1 MTQTQDINFRKNGIV
16 AGVLLLAAIVT
27 GSVGVAINNSILTAP
42 DVLTQVAIH
51 PLRVTI
57 GALLWM
63 LMAFCCAGIG
73 IWLYP
78 VLKTINPAMA
88 AGAMGFRIMEGTIF
102 IVSATAVMRL
112 VTLAS
117 QGFNTDI
124 SLVSVYEVA
133 TNMLV
138 AENEWLGSVA
148 GALAFCLGA
157 LLYYI
162 LMIQSRIVPR
172 WLSVWG
178 LAAILSHLV
187 WANLVM
193 FGVNSI
199 PVMPLLMNLPIALNE
214 VVLAIWLIV
223 KGFDLSHMNSAS
235 FVVKS

>member
-1 MTQTQDINFRKNGIV
+1 MTQSQDISYRNNGIV
-16 AGVLLLAAIVT
+16 AGVLLLVAIVT
-27 GSVGVAINNSILTAP
+27 GSVGVAMNNSILTAP
-42 DVLTQVAIH
+42 DVMVQVAIH

-57 GALLWM
+57 GAFLWM

-78 VLKTINPAMA
+78 VLKKINPAMA

-102 IVSATAVMRL
+102 IISATTVMRL

-124 SLVSVYEVA
+124 SLVPLYQVA

-157 LLYYI
+157 LLYYSI
-162 LMIQSRIVPR
+162 MIQSQIVPR

-178 LAAILSHLV
+178 LVAILSHLV
-187 WANLVM
+187 WVNLVM
-193 FGVNSI
+193 FGANSI
-199 PVMPLLMNLPIALNE
+199 SVLPLLLNLPIALNE

-223 KGFDLSHMNSAS
+223 KGFDLSKVNSGSIAE
-235 FVVKS
+235 KS